1 MSLLLA
7 LPFTVMAQQKI
18 AVVNSQEIMQ
28 ALPDTKAADATLQKL
43 AKESEADIKLMSDE
57 LDKQVKAFMAERE
70 KISEVSRQRREEE
83 IRDRQGRIQ
92 RSYQMLQEQLRQKE
106 SELLAPIQ
114 AKILAAIK
122 KVADSN
128 GITYVMESA
137 AMLTMGADALDI
149 TAKVKTELG
158 IKETA
163 ATTAAAKAKK

>member
-83 IRDRQGRIQ
+83 IRERQGRIQ

-158 IKETA
+158 IKET
-163 ATTAAAKAKK
+163 TTTPAPKGKK